1 MLDPISKEVAA
12 VLLQIKAIKL
22 NAQTPFTWTSGM
34 RSPIY
39 CDNRTVLAFTEA
51 RQIIKDLLIQKAKIF
66 SPFDAIAGVATA
78 GIAWGAYIADDLEL
92 PFCYVRSKPKEHGMQ
107 NLIEG
112 QLLPNSTVLVIE
124 DLIST
129 GKSSIEASTHL
140 QEHGHQ
146 IAGVLSIFH
155 YGFEE
160 TNQAFLN
167 NNLKLESLCE
177 FSSILEQ
184 ALLTNYIS
192 QEDFNYLRSWNLN
205 PKLWSQNFINHN

>member
-51 RQIIKDLLIQKAKIF
+51 RQKIKDLLIQKAKIF

-146 IAGVLSIFH
+146 IAGVLSIFQ

-192 QEDFNYLRSWNLN
+192 QVDFNYLRSWNLN
-205 PKLWSQNFINHN
+205 PK

>member
-51 RQIIKDLLIQKAKIF
+51 RQKIKDLLIQKAKIF

-107 NLIEG
+107 NLIE
-112 QLLPNSTVLVIE
+112 
-124 DLIST
+124 
-129 GKSSIEASTHL
+129 
-140 QEHGHQ
+140 
-146 IAGVLSIFH
+146 F
-155 YGFEE
+155 Y
-160 TNQAFLN
+160 
-167 NNLKLESLCE
+167 
-177 FSSILEQ
+177 
-184 ALLTNYIS
+184 
-192 QEDFNYLRSWNLN
+192 
-205 PKLWSQNFINHN
+205 